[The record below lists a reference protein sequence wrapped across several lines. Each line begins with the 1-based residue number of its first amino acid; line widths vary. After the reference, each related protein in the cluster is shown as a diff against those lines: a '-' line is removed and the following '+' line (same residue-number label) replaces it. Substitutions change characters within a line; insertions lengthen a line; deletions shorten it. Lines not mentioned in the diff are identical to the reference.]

1 LAEFCSPAPKPSL
14 EFAVP
19 KAEEKPI
26 GQLNQARAA
35 GSVRLTKK
43 VHVNSLT
50 TINTVP
56 TTWAVPRQNE
66 ATLLDL
72 SHVKEFPCRTS
83 GETYTIDGWIRAE
96 VHLFIEL
103 LQGLNSEH

>member
-1 LAEFCSPAPKPSL
+1 VPVAPK
-14 EFAVP
+14 A
-19 KAEEKPI
+19 KEKPN
-26 GQLNQARAA
+26 GRLSQT

-56 TTWAVPRQNE
+56 TTWAVPRQDE

-72 SHVKEFPCRTS
+72 SHFKEFPCRAS

-96 VHLFIEL
+96 VHLVTEL
-103 LQGLNSEH
+103 FQVLY